1 MSVITFST
9 HFQKGH
15 PREGQRTSFVE
26 KIWSGLLKIDNDLY
40 SDYLH
45 PDGRP
50 DSIKHA
56 DYYRSFDPK
65 YHTIRAGSRFKV
77 GDTFD
82 PRIWTG
88 KPYKSKQFQFAPRLT
103 VIKTWDIEI
112 DDCDVWA
119 IGLPNEQ
126 IKYTDEDQESQIAIN
141 DGLTEQ
147 DLYWWFKNSKRPFNG
162 QIICWNENIKY

>member
-15 PREGQRTSFVE
+15 PRQGQRTSFVE

-40 SDYLH
+40 TDYLH

-56 DYYRSFDPK
+56 DYYRSFEPK
-65 YHTIRAGSRFKV
+65 YHTIRYGTRFMV
-77 GDTFD
+77 GDSFD

-103 VIKTWDIEI
+103 VKKTWTFQI
-112 DDCDVWA
+112 DSHDVFVNGHRVPA
-119 IGLPNEQ
+119 DGVP
-126 IKYTDEDQESQIAIN
+126 TIAHL
-141 DGLTEQ
+141 DGLSFV
-147 DLYWWFKNSKRPFNG
+147 DFMHWFQYPKHFDG
-162 QIICWNENIKY
+162 QIICWNENINY